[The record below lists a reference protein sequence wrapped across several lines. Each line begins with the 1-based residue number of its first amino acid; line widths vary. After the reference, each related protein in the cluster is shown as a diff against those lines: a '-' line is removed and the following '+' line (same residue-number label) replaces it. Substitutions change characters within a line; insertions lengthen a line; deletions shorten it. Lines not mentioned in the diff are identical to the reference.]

1 MGKSTFSENFY
12 FRHDLTRSNLIPTPP
27 HRSSSKPLV
36 PTYPKMYNKKSEKIK
51 KPLLESDTSRE
62 YYYTKAGTLCYL
74 EDSDD
79 DDDDY
84 WDDEEEDKSGDEED
98 DIEEHEADE
107 EEEEDGEAEEVNED
121 SDTEDKPKPKKAS
134 PAKPKTPATK
144 KQKTEVCDL
153 FSLAF

>member
-79 DDDDY
+79 DDDD
-84 WDDEEEDKSGDEED
+84 DDEEEDKSGDEED

>member
-51 KPLLESDTSRE
+51 KPLLESVTSRE

-79 DDDDY
+79 DDDD
-84 WDDEEEDKSGDEED
+84 DDEEEDKSGDEED

-153 FSLAF
+153 FYLAF